1 MKSNLGPRFKKALPY
16 IIATATLY
24 LLIPPVLIL
33 IEFYTAN
40 GSGTLFNASPAAI
53 CCAALGIGYLYGKKA
68 NRDPIMPLMSAA
80 LFLLPMFV
88 YYNVTAWIYAI
99 IAAGCSFLGECF
111 GAVNAKTKK

>member
-40 GSGTLFNASPAAI
+40 N
-53 CCAALGIGYLYGKKA
+53 
-68 NRDPIMPLMSAA
+68 
-80 LFLLPMFV
+80 FV
-88 YYNVTAWIYAI
+88 WYVF
-99 IAAGCSFLGECF
+99 SS
-111 GAVNAKTKK
+111 